1 MTFLTEPQRRSVFEN
16 IIRLIDTRFMGADP
30 NTPKLRQERE
40 AAVIRSDTPEAFEQ
54 AIDALLRALGT
65 SHTGVFHESR
75 PRSAGRIAMAATL
88 TKAETPDGL
97 RWVFQDVHPGGVAAA
112 AGISPGD
119 VLLAIGEQ
127 EVIPPTAIPFRLGES
142 YELTIRKADGSTR
155 RPTLAIPGSKEKNRP
170 IVVPDQVVTSRKL
183 APDVGYMRVSMFPG
197 VLGMDVARDM
207 SCAIADLAC
216 ARLVVDL
223 RGNTGGGIGCLRLMS
238 HLCPDRRGV
247 GYSVTRATARK
258 AYSKERLPQ
267 FDRIPASKLGVL
279 PLLVRFAGRGRS
291 VAVFTEALGPQPH
304 HGRVALL
311 VNEHSASAA
320 EMVAAFASEYKL
332 ATIVGA
338 KTAGRL
344 VATSAFKVGF
354 GYRLVLPVAAYY
366 TWHGSNLEGL
376 GVAPDVDVPVS
387 TGALRDGVDNQLIRA
402 TQELLG
408 RAASAVVPPMLPTV

>member
-1 MTFLTEPQRRSVFEN
+1 MTFLTETQRRSVFEN
-16 IIRLIDTRFMGADP
+16 IMRLIDTRFMGADP
-30 NTPKLRQERE
+30 DTPKLRQEHE
-40 AAVIRSDTPEAFEQ
+40 ATVIRSETPETFEQ

-88 TKAETPDGL
+88 TKADTSDGL

-119 VLLAIGEQ
+119 VLVAIGKQ

-142 YELTIRKADGSTR
+142 YDLTIRKPDGSTS
-155 RPTLAIPGSKEKNRP
+155 RPTLAIPGSKEKKRP
-170 IVVPDQVVTSRKL
+170 IVVPDQVVTARKL

-207 SCAIADLAC
+207 SRAIGDLAC

-258 AYSKERLPQ
+258 GYSKERLPQ
-267 FDRIPASKLGVL
+267 FDRIPASKLGVF
-279 PLLVRFAGRGRS
+279 PLLFRFAGRGRS
-291 VAVFTEALGPQPH
+291 VAVFTEALGSQPH

-311 VNEHSASAA
+311 VNEHAASAA
-320 EMVAAFASEYKL
+320 EMVAAFASEYRL
-332 ATIVGA
+332 ATLVGA

-354 GYRLVLPVAAYY
+354 GYRLVLPVGAYY
-366 TWHGSNLEGL
+366 TWHDNNLEGR
-376 GVAPDVDVPVS
+376 GVAPDVDEPVS
-387 TGALRDGVDNQLIRA
+387 PDALWKGEDNQLKRA
-402 TQELLG
+402 LECVTG
-408 RAASAVVPPMLPTV
+408 KAAIAVQ

>member
-1 MTFLTEPQRRSVFEN
+1 MAFLTEAQRRTVFEN
-16 IIRLIDTRFMGADP
+16 IIRLIDTRFMGTDP
-30 NTPKLRQERE
+30 DTPRLRQEHE
-40 AAVIRSDTPEAFEQ
+40 ATVLRNETAEAFEQ

-65 SHTGVFHESR
+65 SHTGMFHESR

-88 TKAETPDGL
+88 TKAETSDGL

-127 EVIPPTAIPFRLGES
+127 EVIPPTAIPVRLGES
-142 YELTIRKADGSTR
+142 YDLTIRRADGSTS
-155 RPTLAIPGSKEKNRP
+155 RPTLAIPGSKEKKRP
-170 IVVPDQVVTSRKL
+170 IVVPDQVVTARKL

-207 SCAIADLAC
+207 SRAIGDLAC

-247 GYSVTRATARK
+247 GYSVTRATARRG
-258 AYSKERLPQ
+258 YSKDGLPQ
-267 FDRIPASKLGVL
+267 FDRIPASKLGVF
-279 PLLVRFAGRGRS
+279 PLLFRFAGRGRS
-291 VAVFTEALGPQPH
+291 VAVFTEALGLQPH

-311 VNEHSASAA
+311 VNEHAASAA
-320 EMVAAFASEYKL
+320 EMVAAFASENRL
-332 ATIVGA
+332 ATLVGA

-354 GYRLVLPVAAYY
+354 GYRLVLPVGAYY
-366 TWHGSNLEGL
+366 TWHDNNLEGR
-376 GVAPDVDVPVS
+376 GVAPDVEEPVS
-387 TGALRDGVDNQLIRA
+387 PDALWKGEDNQLKRA
-402 TQELLG
+402 LECVTG
-408 RAASAVVPPMLPTV
+408 RAGIAVQ